1 MTTLKVEGGSF
12 FRVAQY
18 RISSAD
24 CGYQPGGFR
33 GWVCAG
39 IVEEG
44 QTLVCCL
51 NDTRVGGRVEVQNF
65 VQVFGFWHE

>member
-1 MTTLKVEGGSF
+1 MNLKVARKEGS
-12 FRVAQY
+12 
-18 RISSAD
+18 
-24 CGYQPGGFR
+24 R
-33 GWVCAG
+33 GRRSERAAG

-51 NDTRVGGRVEVQNF
+51 NDARVGGRVEVQNF